1 MTGVQP
7 TLAQDARDLPQLVIP
22 AEVAACLPL
31 SVRQE
36 LAHMPEER
44 QKAFVEAFQSK
55 SANLAMA
62 YLLSLCYCHY
72 GLLGRWAMTG
82 WMCLSVFVTSTLG
95 VIWWLID
102 LVRMP
107 RMVREHNHRVATD
120 VLHELQ
126 VAPVAPTPLAG
137 A

>member
-1 MTGVQP
+1 MTGIQP
-7 TLAQDARDLPQLVIP
+7 TLAQDAPDAPHLAIP
-22 AEVAACLPL
+22 ADVAACLPL

-36 LAHMPEER
+36 LARLPEDR
-44 QKAFVEAFQSK
+44 QQAFVEGFQSK
-55 SANLAMA
+55 SADLAMA

-72 GLLGRWAMTG
+72 GLFGRWAMTG
-82 WMCLSVFVTSTLG
+82 WMCLSLFVTSTLG

-107 RMVREHNHRVATD
+107 RMVREHNHRLATD
-120 VLHELQ
+120 LLHQLRI
-126 VAPVAPTPLAG
+126 APAGLTPLPG

>member
-1 MTGVQP
+1 MTGIQP
-7 TLAQDARDLPQLVIP
+7 TLAQDAPDSPHLAIP

-31 SVRQE
+31 SMRQE
-36 LAHMPEER
+36 LARLPQE
-44 QKAFVEAFQSK
+44 QQQAFVEAFQSK

-82 WMCLSVFVTSTLG
+82 WMCLSLFVTSTLG

-107 RMVREHNHRVATD
+107 RMVREHNQRVAIG
-120 VLHELQ
+120 LLNELRI
-126 VAPVAPTPLAG
+126 APAGPAPLPG

>member
-1 MTGVQP
+1 MTGIQP
-7 TLAQDARDLPQLVIP
+7 TLAQDAPDLPHPVIP
-22 AEVAACLPL
+22 ADVAACLPL
-31 SVRQE
+31 SVRHE
-36 LAHMPEER
+36 LASMPEER

-55 SANLAMA
+55 SATLAMA

-82 WMCLSVFVTSTLG
+82 WMCLSLFVTSTLG
-95 VIWWLID
+95 VVWWLID

-120 VLHELQ
+120 VLHELRI
-126 VAPVAPTPLAG
+126 APAGSTPLAG

>member
-1 MTGVQP
+1 MTGIQP
-7 TLAQDARDLPQLVIP
+7 ILAQDVPDQPHLAIP
-22 AEVAACLPL
+22 DDVAACLPP
-31 SVRQE
+31 SVRSE
-36 LAHMPEER
+36 LASLPQE
-44 QKAFVEAFQSK
+44 QQQAFVEAFQSK

-82 WMCLSVFVTSTLG
+82 WMCLSLFVTSTLG

-102 LVRMP
+102 VVRMP
-107 RMVREHNHRVATD
+107 RMVREYNHRVATD
-120 VLHELQ
+120 LLLELR
-126 VAPVAPTPLAG
+126 VAPAPSPLPG

>member
-1 MTGVQP
+1 MTGIQP
-7 TLAQDARDLPQLVIP
+7 TLAQDVPDQPRLAIP
-22 AEVAACLPL
+22 DDVAACLSTSL
-31 SVRQE
+31 RSE
-36 LAHMPEER
+36 LASLPPE
-44 QKAFVEAFQSK
+44 QQQAFVEAFQSK

-82 WMCLSVFVTSTLG
+82 WMCLSLFVTSTLG

-120 VLHELQ
+120 LLHELRCG
-126 VAPVAPTPLAG
+126 ATPSPLPG

>member
-1 MTGVQP
+1 MTGIQP
-7 TLAQDARDLPQLVIP
+7 TLAQDVPDLPRLAIP
-22 AEVAACLPL
+22 ADVAACLPL
-31 SVRQE
+31 SVRGE
-36 LAHMPEER
+36 LASLPQER
-44 QKAFVEAFQSK
+44 QQEFVEAFQSK

-82 WMCLSVFVTSTLG
+82 WMCLSLFVTSTLG
-95 VIWWLID
+95 LIWWLID

-120 VLHELQ
+120 LLHELQ
-126 VAPVAPTPLAG
+126 IAPAGPTPLPG